1 MKKIISL
8 LLVCLLALS
17 PCVSAAAL
25 FGSEQE
31 QTLRLVVPENWEM
44 DIGDSRSVE
53 GVFSES
59 VTNRVLS
66 WKAQPSSVA
75 TVDEWGRVTAVGV
88 GEATIT
94 AENPDGVKDSVT
106 LTVVESATKG
116 VVNKEKHDYALDAV
130 SEVENLQKIV
140 DRYAADDAKAVPEK
154 VKDKSG
160 YADAQTATTADGA
173 VWTITNYGV
182 LRTDSN
188 APTERDIE
196 QRFMGDRYFY
206 SADTGDGKVLAIFP
220 DDENGIWTVMAEG
233 YTHIRMVEMTG
244 TQKAALMSEDTQ
256 ENVARRGMV
265 SNASLI
271 DGEWSPRETDNDGLW
286 TSMYG
291 AGELMR
297 YAVLRDDPSA
307 TEEEVEAARKTA
319 YLSTEAVLLLTY
331 ISMRT
336 GTTEA
341 LVHAQRNGS
350 VADLNTGKWYGK
362 EVLKEGGDYSQYV
375 PESSPAVS
383 FENMFDRYR
392 KFGAPSYIMKENN
405 LSLYSADS
413 WFDPETDSETEPATR
428 TRLLEGFWART
439 YSLKEE
445 NNPID
450 GYIYWSHNGDATATG
465 VSTKPENEAGYLLN
479 GENLRG
485 VTVDASG
492 EIPQRLWDDLIGA
505 GYDVED
511 IVYKGDTSS
520 DEIIGHL
527 FIYKLAYDILGAEDP
542 EIKELI
548 ARTMDSFAQ
557 HIVDNGYSLCDGS
570 GQPTTWSKFNRT
582 YLHNG
587 QVLGGAPLQT
597 AVILSALKL
606 AAYVTG
612 DKKWENEY
620 KMAALDPAYEYAKIM
635 TQEWE
640 RYQMAIL
647 EYANS
652 ASGFIGFIL
661 RPLINTKLFR
671 LVYRL
676 ILNYSDEEM
685 GMLAYYLLFQMEDDE
700 TLLSYYREGID
711 DWWYSISHS
720 ENPLWYYIYQLAY
733 PDKEIKDVYG
743 NSLAQTVAWSLSRH
757 PVSTVKYLASNPNR
771 DDIAMIDFSTG
782 GVKGTAK
789 ISYDPNEGKP
799 WFSGSDSGVLQII
812 GVVLTGTNLQWK
824 VAAPDERELHKFNG
838 ATYRLGT
845 ESQAD
850 EMEGSTTYTLP
861 YWMGRYHGLL
871 KTAE

>member
-8 LLVCLLALS
+8 FLACLLVLS
-17 PCVSAAAL
+17 PCISASA
-25 FGSEQE
+25 FSCGEKE
-31 QTLRLVVPENWEM
+31 GTLRLVVPEDWEM

-53 GVFSES
+53 SVFSES
-59 VTNRVLS
+59 VSNRVLT
-66 WKAQPSSVA
+66 WTAQPESVA
-75 TVDEWGRVTAVGV
+75 TVDEWGRVTAK
-88 GEATIT
+88 GEGTATIT
-94 AENPDGVKDSVT
+94 AENADGLTDSVT
-106 LTVVESATKG
+106 LTVVKDATKG
-116 VVNKEKHDYALDAV
+116 VTNKEKHDYALGAV
-130 SEVENLQKIV
+130 SEVENLQKLV
-140 DRYAADDAKAVPEK
+140 DRYAVDDAKDVPEK
-154 VKDKSG
+154 VKDTSLYK
-160 YADAQTATTADGA
+160 DAQTVTTADGA

-182 LRTDSN
+182 LRTDAN
-188 APTERDIE
+188 APTERDKE

-206 SADTGDGKVLAIFP
+206 SADTGSGKVLAIFP
-220 DDENGIWTVMAEG
+220 DGENGIWTVMQEG
-233 YTHIRMVEMTG
+233 YTHIKMVKMNG
-244 TQKAALMSEDTQ
+244 TDKAALMSEETQ

-265 SNASLI
+265 SNATLV
-271 DGEWSPRETDNDGLW
+271 DGEWRPDETDNDGLW

-297 YAVLRDDPSA
+297 YAVLRDDPTA
-307 TEEEVEAARKTA
+307 TAEEIAAARKTA

-336 GTTEA
+336 GTVEA

-350 VADLNTGKWYGK
+350 IVDVSVGKWYGK
-362 EVLKEGGDYSQYV
+362 EVLKEGGDYSQFV
-375 PESSPAVS
+375 PESSPAAS
-383 FENMFDRYR
+383 FQSMFDRYL
-392 KFGAPSYIMKENN
+392 KVGMSSYIQNDKN
-405 LSLYSADS
+405 LSLYSDNS
-413 WFDPETDSETEPATR
+413 WFDPSTDSETTPATR

-439 YSLKEE
+439 YSFKEE
-445 NNPID
+445 NNPVD
-450 GYIYWSHNGDATATG
+450 GYIYWSHNGDGTATG
-465 VSTKPENEAGYLLN
+465 VSTKPETAAGYLLN

-492 EIPQRLWDDLIGA
+492 EVPARLWNDLIGA
-505 GYDVED
+505 GYNVED

-527 FIYKLAYDILGAEDP
+527 FIYKLAYDILGPEDP

-548 ARTMDSFAQ
+548 TRTMDSFAQ
-557 HIVDNGYSLCDGS
+557 HIVDNGYSLCDGT

-597 AVILSALKL
+597 SVILSALKL

-640 RYQMAIL
+640 RYQMSIL

-652 ASGFIGFIL
+652 VSGVLGYIL

-733 PDKEIKDVYG
+733 PDKEMKDVYG
-743 NSLAQTVAWSLSRH
+743 NSLVETAAWSLSRH
-757 PVSTVKYLASNPNR
+757 PVSTVRYLASNPNR
-771 DDIAMIDFSTG
+771 DDIAMIDFSSG
-782 GVKGTAK
+782 GIDGTAEL
-789 ISYDPNEGKP
+789 SYDPKAGRPLFANSSNGI
-799 WFSGSDSGVLQII
+799 LQIL
-812 GVVLTGTNLQWK
+812 GVVMTGTNLQWK
-824 VAAPDERELHKFNG
+824 VAAPDERELHKYNG
-838 ATYRLGT
+838 STYRLGT

-861 YWMGRYHGLL
+861 YWMGRYHGML
-871 KTAE
+871 K